1 MKRLSLGLRLCSAKA
16 DRNRLPFSIPANVR
30 IAQISGLPVVD
41 RVVLFRPDEWPGLES
56 FQPRVLIG
64 HAGALKQLSERFRK
78 GFLNL
83 ASVNRAI
90 FVLTNRDEV
99 PLSDP
104 LRVFLWQS
112 FSVPVYEVVVAE
124 DGNLLAVD
132 CEADEGWHL
141 QPGVR
146 ARLIDRELHFEVA
159 GASPLSTGLEA
170 AVSSE
175 LCVCGR
181 SAARISG
188 ATPLAQ
194 HRANQPL
201 AAIA

>member
-1 MKRLSLGLRLCSAKA
+1 MKRLSLGLRLCTQKA
-16 DRNRLPFSIPANVR
+16 DRNKLPFSIPANIR
-30 IAQISGLPVVD
+30 QAQVSGVALVD
-41 RVVLFRPDEWPGLES
+41 CAVTFQPDEWPNLES

-64 HAGALKQLSERFRK
+64 HADALKHLSERFRK

-83 ASVNRAI
+83 ASVNHAV
-90 FVLTNRDEV
+90 FVLTNRGELPV
-99 PLSDP
+99 SDTS
-104 LRVFLWQS
+104 RVFLWQS
-112 FSVPVYEVVVAE
+112 FGVPVYEVVIAE

-146 ARLIDRELHFEVA
+146 ARLIDRELYFEVA
-159 GASPLSTGLEA
+159 GASPLSSGLHA
-170 AVSSE
+170 AISSE
-175 LCVCGR
+175 LCPCGR

-188 ATPLAQ
+188 VTPLPQRSAG
-194 HRANQPL
+194 RLL